1 MNMRKEYDFS
11 KGERGKFY
19 HPDMKLNIPIY
30 LDEEVSAFVDKIA
43 SKKKLD
49 RSSVVNE
56 LLRGDIKISEAVE

>member
-1 MNMRKEYDFS
+1 MNMKREYDFS

-19 HPDMKLNIPIY
+19 RPDMKLNIPIY

-43 SKKKLD
+43 SKKRID

-56 LLRGDIKISEAVE
+56 LLRGDIKIAKAME